1 MDPSHP
7 TQTSEQLG
15 LFDTA
20 RVLPRWES
28 LPAGI
33 RQEVVQ
39 LLERILVD
47 YGCRTL
53 EGRTAKREAAN
64 E

>member
-1 MDPSHP
+1 MESIHR

-28 LPAGI
+28 LPPRV
-33 RQEVVQ
+33 RQEVAQ

-53 EGRTAKREAAN
+53 EDLAARK
-64 E
+64 ELSDE